1 MSEFFAQGLNNV
13 LAVIALNH
21 LDGFLGLLLLGIGL
35 LGYGLLLGLGCDGN
49 LLDKV
54 LLEHGGHGTWW
65 TWHGETWHGEW
76 HGSWHR
82 GLQGPRPPRHP
93 ARPGG

>member
-35 LGYGLLLGLGCDGN
+35 LGYGLLLGLGFLGYG
-49 LLDKV
+49 LLLGLG
-54 LLEHGGHGTWW
+54 LLGY
-65 TWHGETWHGEW
+65 
-76 HGSWHR
+76 
-82 GLQGPRPPRHP
+82 GLLVGLLL
-93 ARPGG
+93 GLVFLG